1 MEGIL
6 SGKQNFPELARA
18 VNFRDL
24 GGRRN
29 KDGREVRPGT
39 LYRSAALWDLSSAQ
53 RQAVRALGVKSI
65 VDFRFNAERDIH
77 PTPWQELGCTQY
89 WCRDYQPPNS
99 GGGLDGILDDPEM
112 TEAAAHDLMVRA
124 YRHLPYH
131 VVEGLHTLFDTVATG
146 DGAFLFHC
154 TSGKDRTGIAAALLL
169 SVLGVPEEDILED
182 YLASIEFDI
191 LMSPAFKRDRPIPAD
206 RLQALK
212 PIYSVHRDY
221 LAATFQTLAE
231 QDGSVEDF
239 LEKKIGLDPKTFDAI
254 RARLLV

>member
-1 MEGIL
+1 M

-24 GGRRN
+24 GGHRN
-29 KDGREVRPGT
+29 KDGREVRPGM
-39 LYRSAALWDLSSAQ
+39 LYRSAALWDLSPAQ
-53 RQAVRALGVKSI
+53 RRDLRALGVKSI
-65 VDFRFNAERDIH
+65 IDFRFNTEREIH
-77 PTPWQELGCTQY
+77 PTPWQEIGCTTY

-99 GGGLDGILDDPEM
+99 GGGLDSILDDPKM
-112 TEAAAHDLMVRA
+112 TEAAAHELMINA

-131 VVEGLHTLFDTVATG
+131 VTEGFRTLFETVATG
-146 DGAFLFHC
+146 EGAFLFHC

-169 SVLGVPEEDILED
+169 SILGVPEEDILKD
-182 YLASIEFDI
+182 YLASLEFDI
-191 LMSPAFKRDRPIPAD
+191 LMSPAFRRDRPILAD

-231 QDGSVEDF
+231 KDGSVEGF
-239 LEKKIGLDPKTFDAI
+239 LEKKIGVAPKTLDTI
-254 RARLLV
+254 RDRLLV